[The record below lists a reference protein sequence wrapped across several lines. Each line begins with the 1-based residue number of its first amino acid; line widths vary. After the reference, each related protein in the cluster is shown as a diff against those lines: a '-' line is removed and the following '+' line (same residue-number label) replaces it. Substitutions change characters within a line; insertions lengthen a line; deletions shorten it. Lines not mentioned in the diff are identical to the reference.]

1 MHIFL
6 AGATGVLGRHILP
19 LLLDQ
24 GHQVTALTRGD
35 DGAAAIRSRGASAV
49 IGDVHDRGELARI
62 VGAAAPDVVM
72 HQLTDLSGGSSDANA
87 RIRTIGT
94 RNLVD
99 AARAAKVR
107 RIVAQ
112 SIAWA
117 YEGGP
122 DPADEDA
129 PLDLTAPVPRRT
141 TIEGVAALERAV
153 SELPEWVVLRYG
165 LLYGPGT
172 WYTPGGLI
180 ADKAHAGTLATS
192 DDVSSFVHIG
202 DAATA
207 AVQALAWPSGATV
220 NVVDDEPAAARD
232 WVPVFCEAVAAP
244 PPPDGPSAPRAP
256 WARGADNHYARK
268 HLGWVP
274 AHPSWRLGFFAE

>member
-1 MHIFL
+1 M
-6 AGATGVLGRHILP
+6 R
-19 LLLDQ
+19 
-24 GHQVTALTRGD
+24 
-35 DGAAAIRSRGASAV
+35 
-49 IGDVHDRGELARI
+49 
-62 VGAAAPDVVM
+62 
-72 HQLTDLSGGSSDANA
+72 
-87 RIRTIGT
+87 RTGT

-99 AARAAKVR
+99 AALAAGVR

-122 DPADEDA
+122 DPADEST
-129 PLDLTAPVPRRT
+129 PLDRTAPAPRKT
-141 TIEGVAALERAV
+141 TIDGVAALENAV

-172 WYTPGGLI
+172 WYAPGARMAANAL
-180 ADKAHAGTLATS
+180 AGTLAAD
-192 DDVSSFVHIG
+192 DDVSSFVHPD

-220 NVVDDEPAAARD
+220 NVVDDEPAPARE
-232 WVPVFCEAVAAP
+232 WVPVFCEAVGAP
-244 PPPDGPSAPRAP
+244 PPAAGSPVPRAP

-274 AHPSWRLGFFAE
+274 GHRSWRTGFYS

>member
-6 AGATGVLGRHILP
+6 AGGTGVLGRHILP
-19 LLLDQ
+19 LLRAQ
-24 GHQVTALTRGD
+24 GHRVTALTRSG
-35 DGAAAIRSRGASAV
+35 DGAAAIRSMGASAV
-49 IGDVHDRGELARI
+49 IGDVRDREKLIRI

-99 AARAAKVR
+99 AARAAGVR

-122 DPADEDA
+122 DPADEGT
-129 PLDLTAPVPRRT
+129 PLDLAAPAPRKT
-141 TIEGVAALERAV
+141 TIEGIVALETAV

-172 WYTPGGLI
+172 WYTGDGLMSDG
-180 ADKAHAGTLATS
+180 ARAGTLAAT
-192 DDVSSFVHIG
+192 DDVSSFVHIR

-207 AVQALAWPSGATV
+207 AVQALTWPPGTTV
-220 NVVDDEPAAARD
+220 NVVDDEPAAARE
-232 WVPVFCEAVAAP
+232 WVPVFCAAVAAP
-244 PPPDGPSAPRAP
+244 KPPDRPPAPRTP

-274 AHPSWRLGFFAE
+274 AHPSWRTGFFA